1 MSDNVIRI
9 NAPKPATPSAT
20 PRVEIPAAA
29 AAGGLKTVPDNLV
42 DDDIYKRSTTLLDT
56 SSIPISAAPTAP
68 SSGPGTIRISNPRPT
83 VRLATPAGSNG
94 ATYTPGAAA
103 PSSGRPTIR
112 LNKGGSGG
120 AAYAGGG
127 SSTPIAASDI
137 SFAPSDDDFA
147 VTSTDDGPGGVWAVL
162 GIVATLVAIGVIV
175 VQIMTNNIV
184 A

>member
-9 NAPKPATPSAT
+9 NVPKPAAPAAPAA

-56 SSIPISAAPTAP
+56 SSIPLSATTTAPTA
-68 SSGPGTIRISNPRPT
+68 GPGTIRIANSRPT

-94 ATYTPGAAA
+94 ATYTPGGASAA
-103 PSSGRPTIR
+103 SRPTIR
-112 LNKGGSGG
+112 LANKGGG
-120 AAYAGGG
+120 AAYAAPA
-127 SSTPIAASDI
+127 TNPIAASDI
-137 SFAPSDDDFA
+137 SFASDDDFA
-147 VTSTDDGPGGVWAVL
+147 VSSEDDGPGGVWAVL

-175 VQIMTNNIV
+175 VQVMTNGVV

>member
-9 NAPKPATPSAT
+9 NAPKPAGSAA

-56 SSIPISAAPTAP
+56 SSIPLSAAPSTP
-68 SSGPGTIRISNPRPT
+68 SSGPGTIRISTNRPT

-103 PSSGRPTIR
+103 SSGSRPTIR
-112 LNKGGSGG
+112 LSKGGDGG
-120 AAYAGGG
+120 ASYAGAAA
-127 SSTPIAASDI
+127 TNPIAASDI
-137 SFAPSDDDFA
+137 SFASDDDFA
-147 VTSTDDGPGGVWAVL
+147 ISAAADDAPGGAWAVL
-162 GIVATLVAIGVIV
+162 GILATLVAVGVLVI
-175 VQIMTNNIV
+175 QIMTKGVV

>member
-9 NAPKPATPSAT
+9 NVPKPATPAA

-56 SSIPISAAPTAP
+56 SSIPLSAATTAP
-68 SSGPGTIRISNPRPT
+68 TSGPGTIRIANSRPT

-103 PSSGRPTIR
+103 PASGRPTIR
-112 LNKGGSGG
+112 LNNKGGNAG
-120 AAYAGGG
+120 AAYAAGA
-127 SSTPIAASDI
+127 TNPIAASDI
-137 SFAPSDDDFA
+137 TFASDDDFA
-147 VTSTDDGPGGVWAVL
+147 VSKADDDSPGGIWALL

-175 VQIMTNNIV
+175 VQVMTNGIV

>member
-9 NAPKPATPSAT
+9 NAPKPATPAAA

-56 SSIPISAAPTAP
+56 SSIPLSATATAPT
-68 SSGPGTIRISNPRPT
+68 SGPGTIRIANPRPT

-94 ATYTPGAAA
+94 ATYTPGGASPA
-103 PSSGRPTIR
+103 SRPTIR
-112 LNKGGSGG
+112 LANKGGGAG
-120 AAYAGGG
+120 AAYAAPA
-127 SSTPIAASDI
+127 TNPIAASDI
-137 SFAPSDDDFA
+137 SFASDDDFA
-147 VTSTDDGPGGVWAVL
+147 VSSEDEGPGGVWAVL
-162 GIVATLVAIGVIV
+162 GIVATLVAVGVIV
-175 VQIMTNNIV
+175 VQVLTKGVV

>member
-9 NAPKPATPSAT
+9 NVPKPAAPAA

-56 SSIPISAAPTAP
+56 SSIPLSATTTAPT
-68 SSGPGTIRISNPRPT
+68 SGPGTIRIANPRPT

-103 PSSGRPTIR
+103 VPSSGRPTIR
-112 LNKGGSGG
+112 LNKGGNAG
-120 AAYAGGG
+120 AAYAAPA
-127 SSTPIAASDI
+127 TNPIAASDI
-137 SFAPSDDDFA
+137 TFSPDDDFA
-147 VTSTDDGPGGVWAVL
+147 VSATEDDGPGGVWAVL
-162 GIVATLVAIGVIV
+162 AIVATLVAVGVIV
-175 VQIMTNNIV
+175 VQIMTNNVV